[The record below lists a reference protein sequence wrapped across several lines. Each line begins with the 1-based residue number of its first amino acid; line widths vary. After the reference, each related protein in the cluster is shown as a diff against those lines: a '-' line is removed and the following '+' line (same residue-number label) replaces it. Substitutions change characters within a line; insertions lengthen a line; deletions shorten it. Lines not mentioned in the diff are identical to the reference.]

1 MSSSD
6 GLVADEKRDLFV
18 EYVLPIIN
26 ITIAEDHLV
35 AKRIWELHIKNSKR
49 RSESSAQFNSSLE
62 MEDSSSSI
70 TILQM

>member
-35 AKRIWELHIKNSKR
+35 AKRI
-49 RSESSAQFNSSLE
+49 
-62 MEDSSSSI
+62 
-70 TILQM
+70 